1 MDAGLKKSRK
11 PNPRQNAFPLSA
23 ATFFYTIPTFI
34 MGFKRDLEESD
45 LAETLT
51 EHKSSILGNKME
63 MYWKVEEERAAKR
76 KTNPSL
82 QRVLIKVFGLEFCLY
97 GIVLTFTEV
106 VRIIQPLVLAKLVRF
121 YAPGQ
126 TEISQEGA
134 YYYALGVVLCSLVYV
149 VVSHPYAQ
157 GIFHLGMKLR
167 VACCSLIY
175 RKSLKL
181 SKTSLGQTTAGQIV
195 NLLSNDVNR
204 FDNAALFAH
213 LLWIGPVE
221 TVVCSYLMYLQIG
234 FSITFGVLA
243 LIMYIP
249 IQRQTEVLQ
258 EEAYYYAAGVVL
270 CSLVNIMCSHPYML
284 AVLHL
289 GMKLRVACCSLIYRK
304 ALKLSKTSLGETT
317 AGQVVNLLSNDVNRF
332 DVAVLFAHQLWVGP
346 IETLVCTYFMYLQV
360 GISATLGV
368 LSLIMFIPIQ
378 IYLGKRISILRM
390 RTALR
395 TDERVRLMNEIISG
409 IQVIKMYAWEKP
421 FNHLVSLSRRYE
433 IKSIRTTSYMRGILL
448 SFIMYST
455 RMSIFVSILAYV
467 LSGYEITAEKV
478 FVLTSFYNILRQ
490 TMTVFFPQGISQVAE
505 AKVSIR
511 RLNNFML
518 YDETQVAKAIR
529 KAEMLEL
536 QRNGEKEKDL
546 SKSMNGVA
554 GKSDLGI
561 VLSNATAKW
570 SEASTENTLTNIN
583 LKVSQDINSSGS
595 KSTIKKYLELCR

>member
-106 VRIIQPLVLAKLVRF
+106 VRLFQPIFLGNLVRYFDSKRNVSFPERPHNDFLLNATEVEAYAQNETIIQPLVLAKLVRF

-243 LIMYIP
+243 LIMY
-249 IQRQTEVLQ
+249 
-258 EEAYYYAAGVVL
+258 
-270 CSLVNIMCSHPYML
+270 
-284 AVLHL
+284 
-289 GMKLRVACCSLIYRK
+289 
-304 ALKLSKTSLGETT
+304 
-317 AGQVVNLLSNDVNRF
+317 
-332 DVAVLFAHQLWVGP
+332 
-346 IETLVCTYFMYLQV
+346 
-360 GISATLGV
+360 
-368 LSLIMFIPIQ
+368 IPIQ

>member
-106 VRIIQPLVLAKLVRF
+106 VRVVQPIVLGRL
-121 YAPGQ
+121 
-126 TEISQEGA
+126 
-134 YYYALGVVLCSLVYV
+134 
-149 VVSHPYAQ
+149 
-157 GIFHLGMKLR
+157 
-167 VACCSLIY
+167 
-175 RKSLKL
+175 LK
-181 SKTSLGQTTAGQIV
+181 
-195 NLLSNDVNR
+195 
-204 FDNAALFAH
+204 F
-213 LLWIGPVE
+213 
-221 TVVCSYLMYLQIG
+221 
-234 FSITFGVLA
+234 
-243 LIMYIP
+243 YIP
-249 IQRQTEVLQ
+249 GQTEVLQ